1 MVRLAGRKRR
11 ADGLALRRAMGDRLL
26 PALVAA
32 MTFLAALALAGTVG
46 ASLLAQRWSAGAA
59 SILTVQVPDG
69 ESGSDAP
76 EGGTRLQ
83 RVMAILS
90 ADPAVLAATP
100 VDRARLSAL
109 LAPWLGD
116 GSQPGFGAG
125 GLALPLPSVVQ
136 VRLRPGRSA
145 PADLGARL
153 DQAAPGTLAERN
165 QDWSDRLV
173 ALTTSLQAC
182 AGLALLVVA
191 GVAVA
196 VVATATRAGLVAR
209 RQAIEIIHGLGA
221 DDGYIAGRFAGRT
234 TVLALSGG
242 IVGTVLSVPLLL
254 LLCRLGAPLAAGT
267 ASLPAFTDTR
277 PATWLIDSLR
287 RVPLPLW
294 IALPLLPPVAAT
306 IGWMTAQAT
315 VRTWLRRLP

>member
-32 MTFLAALALAGTVG
+32 MTFLAALALAGAVG
-46 ASLLAQRWSAGAA
+46 ASLLAHRWSAGAA

-69 ESGSDAP
+69 DDRSEPQA
-76 EGGTRLQ
+76 GTRLQ

-90 ADPAVLAATP
+90 ADPAVQAAIP

-116 GSQPGFGAG
+116 GAQSGSAAAA
-125 GLALPLPSVVQ
+125 LALPLPSVVQ
-136 VRLRPGRSA
+136 VRLRPGVSA
-145 PADLGARL
+145 PGDLGARL

-165 QDWSDRLV
+165 QDWTDRLV

-196 VVATATRAGLVAR
+196 VVATATRAGLAAR

-221 DDGYIAGRFAGRT
+221 GDGYIAGRFAGRT
-234 TVLALSGG
+234 TVLALAGG
-242 IVGTVLSVPLLL
+242 IAGTVLSVPLLL
-254 LLCRLGAPLAAGT
+254 VLCRLGAPFAAGSASP
-267 ASLPAFTDTR
+267 ASLADAE
-277 PATWLIDSLR
+277 PATWLIDTLQ

-315 VRTWLRRLP
+315 VRAWLRRLP